1 MKTAQVVLIAVAAIA
16 AISIY
21 NMIDNLE
28 PQKET
33 MFKVW
38 MNIHAKDYTSAEK

>member
-1 MKTAQVVLIAVAAIA
+1 MKKTQIVLIAVAAIA

-21 NMIDNLE
+21 NLVDNLE

-38 MNIHAKDYTSAEK
+38 MDIHAKDYTSAEK